1 MLCYEELGRRT
12 EEALHLLVVVVV
24 DVKFVVRT
32 KDPRE
37 PLLTELRVI
46 VGGADAVAERLPAPR
61 DLKITTILASR
72 IVDLMVLV
80 SGGEVEHLK
89 DVGPLS
95 VEARGKLRPF
105 LVRVAA
111 RVEDRE
117 ELIERRHFE

>member
-1 MLCYEELGRRT
+1 M
-12 EEALHLLVVVVV
+12 VV
-24 DVKFVVRT
+24 DVKLVIGT
-32 KDPRE
+32 EDPRE
-37 PLLTELRVI
+37 PLLAELRVI
-46 VGGADAVAERLPAPR
+46 VGGADAMTERLPAPR
-61 DLKITTILASR
+61 DLKMATILASC

-95 VEARGKLRPF
+95 VEARGELRPL